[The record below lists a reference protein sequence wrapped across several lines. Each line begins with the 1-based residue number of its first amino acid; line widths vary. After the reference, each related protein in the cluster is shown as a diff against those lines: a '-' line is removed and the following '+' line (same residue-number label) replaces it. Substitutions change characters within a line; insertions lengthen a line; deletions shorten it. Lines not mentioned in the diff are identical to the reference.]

1 MAEAEEELSS
11 LARVHA
17 RPGLK
22 PRQPGTR
29 AQVFY
34 PLVGCLW
41 AGEDLIVL
49 WLVECEVLLAS
60 HAPASPRTEPKVS
73 KNVENNSLKRLHALF
88 LLNLSCAQSF
98 LRIKLFL

>member
-1 MAEAEEELSS
+1 MAEAEEQLSG

-17 RPGLK
+17 RQGLK

-34 PLVGCLW
+34 HSVSCLW

-49 WLVECEVLLAS
+49 WLVEC
-60 HAPASPRTEPKVS
+60 
-73 KNVENNSLKRLHALF
+73 
-88 LLNLSCAQSF
+88 
-98 LRIKLFL
+98 

>member
-1 MAEAEEELSS
+1 MAEAEEQLSS

-17 RPGLK
+17 RQGLK

-34 PLVGCLW
+34 HSVGCLW

-49 WLVECEVLLAS
+49 WLVEC
-60 HAPASPRTEPKVS
+60 
-73 KNVENNSLKRLHALF
+73 
-88 LLNLSCAQSF
+88 
-98 LRIKLFL
+98 